1 MKQSITRRF
10 GDNGE
15 KLIEIL
21 GDIAEGRTTTIVQR
35 VGKSG
40 EITEIDV
47 RPTIGERKEA
57 ASELLAHLHG
67 RPATMQINTN
77 IDLPAEDISDAELKA
92 HVAEIVVRLAGAHLA
107 PALAARQD
115 AIDVNF
121 KALPLAL
128 PEPVPLPAPE
138 PKRG

>member
-1 MKQSITRRF
+1 
-10 GDNGE
+10 
-15 KLIEIL
+15 
-21 GDIAEGRTTTIVQR
+21 
-35 VGKSG
+35 
-40 EITEIDV
+40 
-47 RPTIGERKEA
+47 
-57 ASELLAHLHG
+57 
-67 RPATMQINTN
+67 MQINTN